1 MSILLGEAWSK
12 FTERTLLLLRIFDIE
27 GHSSEYVCII
37 QGHLKMKII
46 QLSTASAKTHF
57 SILLNNLPWDQSVT
71 TKVSRNNAVILSVIL
86 SSVLVIIWME
96 SYKEMQNYYNNL
108 RNIRGLIFAI
118 VVV

>member
-12 FTERTLLLLRIFDIE
+12 FTERTLLLLRILDIE

-71 TKVSRNNAVILSVIL
+71 TKVSRNNAVILS
-86 SSVLVIIWME
+86 SVLVIIWME